1 MKAAVGALA
10 AVLVGLALFEVTMQP
25 SSSERLELAG
35 IFVAMAVVMVLAGAV
50 VPRLA
55 RRSSRLVTSLFVVS
69 LASIGIALLGIVIAA
84 NRMFFSDH
92 DLTLLLV
99 VLGFGLVAALVFAA
113 LASTAL
119 TDDLR
124 RMATTAHRVA
134 DGDLEAR
141 TGVDRSDEV
150 GALASDIDAMATEL
164 ARAAAVRDAED
175 ARRRE
180 FFAAVGHDLRT
191 PLSSMQAVV
200 EALRDGVV
208 EDTDRYHRS
217 LESDLAALNG
227 LVDDLF
233 LLARIQGGDMSLDRI
248 PTDLGDIADEAIEV
262 LQPVARKK
270 GVRLVLEPHAR
281 PIDDTEPS
289 AVSRTVRNLLDNAIR
304 YAPEGSTVRVVIDDV
319 DGAVVAVCDDGP
331 GFSDEF
337 IERAFESFTRQDT
350 SRTRATGGAG
360 LGLAIA
366 HGFVDALDG
375 EMWAE
380 PGPGGRVAFRL
391 G

>member
-1 MKAAVGALA
+1 MKVALGALA
-10 AVLVGLALFEVTMQP
+10 AVLVGLSLFEVTMQP

-134 DGDLEAR
+134 AGDLDAR

-150 GALASDIDAMATEL
+150 GALASDIDAMASEL

-175 ARRRE
+175 SRRRE
-180 FFAAVGHDLRT
+180 FFAAVGQT
-191 PLSSMQAVV
+191 
-200 EALRDGVV
+200 
-208 EDTDRYHRS
+208 
-217 LESDLAALNG
+217 
-227 LVDDLF
+227 
-233 LLARIQGGDMSLDRI
+233 
-248 PTDLGDIADEAIEV
+248 
-262 LQPVARKK
+262 
-270 GVRLVLEPHAR
+270 
-281 PIDDTEPS
+281 
-289 AVSRTVRNLLDNAIR
+289 
-304 YAPEGSTVRVVIDDV
+304 
-319 DGAVVAVCDDGP
+319 
-331 GFSDEF
+331 
-337 IERAFESFTRQDT
+337 
-350 SRTRATGGAG
+350 
-360 LGLAIA
+360 
-366 HGFVDALDG
+366 
-375 EMWAE
+375 
-380 PGPGGRVAFRL
+380 
-391 G
+391 